1 MQKCSLQYIPSR
13 LQKKNKP
20 IIEQFE
26 VGECLYMRCKPE
38 VLNNP
43 YKDISITE
51 LSHNRS
57 GLSNNIL
64 CNPDDVLY
72 SIKEN
77 EAFEKYFDMEVC
89 TLEIISLNETEK
101 YKKSFTETKNGNDL
115 TSILEILHEPEPCMY
130 PHSVFRVWLNDEKV
144 TYDNYK
150 TTLKKAH
157 KIRNSIKEELASMIR
172 RRQVSQEDYPI

>member
-1 MQKCSLQYIPSR
+1 MQECPLPYIPSR
-13 LQKKNKP
+13 LHKKNKP

-26 VGECLYMRCKPE
+26 VREFLYMRCKPE
-38 VLNNP
+38 VLSNP
-43 YKDISITE
+43 YKYISITE

-57 GLSNNIL
+57 GLAKNIL

-77 EAFEKYFDMEVC
+77 ESFEKYVEMEVC
-89 TLEIISLNETEK
+89 TLEIKSLNEN
-101 YKKSFTETKNGNDL
+101 YKFKKNFTESKDGNNH
-115 TSILEILHEPEPCMY
+115 TSILELFHEPEPCMY

-150 TTLKKAH
+150 TTLKKTH
-157 KIRNSIKEELASMIR
+157 KIRNAIKEELASMIR
-172 RRQVSQEDYPI
+172 RKQVSQEDDPI